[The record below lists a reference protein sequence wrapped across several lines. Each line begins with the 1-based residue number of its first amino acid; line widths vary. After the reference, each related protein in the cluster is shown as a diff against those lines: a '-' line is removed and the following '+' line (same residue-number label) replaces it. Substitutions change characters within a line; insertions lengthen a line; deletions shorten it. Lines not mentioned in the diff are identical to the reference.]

1 MPPQNHENAMISPA
15 RGYGTRSV
23 PTTFGGTTLDVNVCI
38 VILVRMIGHVDAD
51 CFYVSAERVR
61 FRHLCGVPTCV
72 LGNHGACIIAK
83 SYEAKAAGIK
93 TGMPI
98 WEAVPICPDAVYIK
112 RDFEWYETL
121 SRKMLAIVQSVSP
134 LVEFYSIDE
143 QFYLAREA
151 TLAAARQLQQRLLS
165 CVGVPVSIGIA
176 PTKTLA
182 KLISDSSKPFGCGAV
197 LNDFDRKRLLRSR
210 PVTDVTGIAKRTAAK
225 LAAHGIRTCDQL
237 AAADR
242 AFIRW
247 LLTKTG
253 EDLWWELNGT
263 AVLPV
268 QVKRPAHKF
277 ISRGGSIGAASRDPE
292 RIKAFVVRNVERL
305 VEALAYYKV
314 CCDHL
319 TLTLL
324 FKDAPERCGRCS
336 LLGSRA
342 DFDALLEAA
351 LHLLPLTWQPR
362 TASVHYMHVIAADL
376 RPLTMRQR
384 SLFERPQLDDIKHK
398 INNAVGRFAL
408 RSGATLPLIDVY
420 GDAANNYDIC
430 DIYGK
435 SCF

>member
-1 MPPQNHENAMISPA
+1 
-15 RGYGTRSV
+15 
-23 PTTFGGTTLDVNVCI
+23 
-38 VILVRMIGHVDAD
+38 MIGHVDAD

-61 FRHLCGVPTCV
+61 FPHLCGVPVAV

-83 SYEAKAAGIK
+83 SYEMKAAGVK
-93 TGMPI
+93 TGVPI
-98 WEAVPICPDAVYIK
+98 WEAVPICPQAVYVK
-112 RDFEWYETL
+112 RDFTWYETL
-121 SRKMLAIVQSVSP
+121 SRKMLAIVQSISP

-143 QFYLAREA
+143 QFFVAGDG
-151 TLAAARQLQQRLLS
+151 TLAAAEALQRDILRR
-165 CVGVPVSIGIA
+165 VGVPVSIGLA

-182 KLISDSSKPFGCGAV
+182 KLISDSSKPFGCGV
-197 LNDFDRKRLLRSR
+197 MLDDSDRRRLLGGR
-210 PVTDVTGIAKRTAAK
+210 PVEDITGIARRNAKK
-225 LAAHGIRTCDQL
+225 LAAHGITTCDQF

-263 AVLPV
+263 SVLPV
-268 QVKRPAHKF
+268 TVARPDHKF
-277 ISRGGSIGAASRDPE
+277 ISRGGSIGAASRDPA
-292 RIKAFVVRNVERL
+292 RVHAFVVRNVERL

-319 TLTLL
+319 ILSLL
-324 FKDAPERCGRCS
+324 FKDAPERSLRAS

-351 LHLLPLTWQPR
+351 LHLLPLAWQPP
-362 TASVHYMHVIAADL
+362 TAWVHYMHVIAADL
-376 RPLTMRQR
+376 RPLARRQR
-384 SLFERPQLDDIKHK
+384 SLFEQPQLADVKRS

-408 RSGATLPLIDVY
+408 RSGATMPLVDVY
-420 GDAANNYDIC
+420 GDAANSYDIC